1 MVRTSPLHG
10 ETHSAPGS
18 VVRIRPG
25 PSLQMPAKSSSNSYL
40 SRGFG
45 PSTMPNFRYISWSEY
60 GNLAEALAEKVRA
73 NGKHYDLV
81 VGIARGG
88 IPVAMVVS
96 DHLNV
101 KIDFVNVKS
110 YSSIGQRTAP
120 RILSTLV
127 EGVEGKDV
135 LLVDDL
141 VDQGDTIVFL
151 KKYLEDQRPRSLE
164 TAVMFKK
171 PWSKA
176 EPDYSLETVS
186 EWVVFPF
193 ELGEVGR
200 QRASLE
206 AQTRE

>member
-1 MVRTSPLHG
+1 MAV
-10 ETHSAPGS
+10 
-18 VVRIRPG
+18 
-25 PSLQMPAKSSSNSYL
+25 Q
-40 SRGFG
+40 
-45 PSTMPNFRYISWSEY
+45 MPNFRYISWSEY

-73 NGKHYDLV
+73 DGKHYDLV

-96 DHLNV
+96 DRLNV

-110 YSSIGQRTAP
+110 YNDIGKRTPP

-141 VDQGDTIVFL
+141 VDQGDTMAFL
-151 KKYLEDQRPRSLE
+151 TKYLMDQKPKTLQ

-171 PWSKA
+171 PWSRT
-176 EPDYSLETVS
+176 EPGYYLESVT
-186 EWVVFPF
+186 EWIVFPF

-200 QRASLE
+200 QRAAMESGLQAE
-206 AQTRE
+206 QK

>member
-1 MVRTSPLHG
+1 MAAL
-10 ETHSAPGS
+10 
-18 VVRIRPG
+18 
-25 PSLQMPAKSSSNSYL
+25 
-40 SRGFG
+40 
-45 PSTMPNFRYISWSEY
+45 MPNFRYISWSEY

-73 NGKHYDLV
+73 NGRRYDLV

-96 DHLNV
+96 DRLDV

-110 YSSIGQRTAP
+110 YNDIGKRTAP

-141 VDQGDTIVFL
+141 VDQGDTMAFL
-151 KKYLEDQRPRSLE
+151 TNYLNQQKPKSLQ

-171 PWSKA
+171 PWSKT
-176 EPDYSLETVS
+176 EPDFYLENVS
-186 EWVVFPF
+186 EWIVFPF
-193 ELGEVGR
+193 ELVEVGK
-200 QRASLE
+200 QRAALE
-206 AQTRE
+206 GGLKTEQ

>member
-1 MVRTSPLHG
+1 L
-10 ETHSAPGS
+10 
-18 VVRIRPG
+18 
-25 PSLQMPAKSSSNSYL
+25 
-40 SRGFG
+40 
-45 PSTMPNFRYISWSEY
+45 PNFRYISWSEY

-110 YSSIGQRTAP
+110 YNDIGKRTAP
-120 RILSTLV
+120 KILSTLT
-127 EGVEGKDV
+127 EGIQGKDI

-141 VDQGDTIVFL
+141 VDQGDTMAFMTR
-151 KKYLEDQRPRSLE
+151 YLGEQKPNSLE

-171 PWSKA
+171 PWSKT
-176 EPDYSLETVS
+176 EPDYYLENVS
-186 EWVVFPF
+186 EWIVFPF

-200 QRASLE
+200 RSDTMAGTKGDINAS
-206 AQTRE
+206 

>member
-1 MVRTSPLHG
+1 
-10 ETHSAPGS
+10 
-18 VVRIRPG
+18 
-25 PSLQMPAKSSSNSYL
+25 
-40 SRGFG
+40 
-45 PSTMPNFRYISWSEY
+45 MPNFRYISWSEY

-73 NGKHYDLV
+73 NGKRYDLV

-110 YSSIGQRTAP
+110 YNDIGKRTAP

-135 LLVDDL
+135 LLIDDL
-141 VDQGDTIVFL
+141 VDQGDTLVFL
-151 KKYLEDQRPRSLE
+151 KKYLSNQNPKSLD
-164 TAVMFKK
+164 TAVLFKK

-200 QRASLE
+200 QRAAME
-206 AQTRE
+206 RAERAPDAR

>member
-1 MVRTSPLHG
+1 
-10 ETHSAPGS
+10 
-18 VVRIRPG
+18 
-25 PSLQMPAKSSSNSYL
+25 
-40 SRGFG
+40 
-45 PSTMPNFRYISWSEY
+45 MPNFRYISWSEY

-73 NGKHYDLV
+73 NGKKYNLV

-110 YSSIGQRTAP
+110 YDDIERRSPP
-120 RILSTLV
+120 RILSTLT
-127 EGVEGKDV
+127 EGVMGKDV

-141 VDQGDTIVFL
+141 VDQGDTMTL
-151 KKYLEDQRPRSLE
+151 MKKYLLDQKPRSLE

-171 PWSKA
+171 PWSA
-176 EPDYSLETVS
+176 VEPDYYLESVS
-186 EWVVFPF
+186 EWIVFPF

-200 QRASLE
+200 QRAAMEEDLKAE
-206 AQTRE
+206 K